1 MAPCLRFLACSNG
14 TVWFHF
20 LPFRLGRVEGTPAS
34 SFGFVRLCL
43 WCCCGWVSPSLSSP
57 LSSTSS
63 RAGIA
68 SDPTIRFAA
77 GSLLGREVRCA
88 NGRDGRR
95 RSSHVWWWQVATM
108 SDVRPTAPVGQGRKT
123 LPQLT
128 GGKGGS
134 RGREG
139 EGTNVGR
146 RQHDRGRGGEM
157 GSLPGRGQKIL
168 RTRRKGGSRSR
179 GGGTQASFG
188 VHQEEPS
195 KEESS
200 GRQAPSHPTAE

>member
-20 LPFRLGRVEGTPAS
+20 VPFRLGRVEGTPAS
-34 SFGFVRLCL
+34 SFGFVRPCL

-57 LSSTSS
+57 LSSTSF
-63 RAGIA
+63 RAGIV

-77 GSLLGREVRCA
+77 GSLLKREVRCA

-108 SDVRPTAPVGQGRKT
+108 SDVRPPILVGEGRKT

-128 GGKGGS
+128 GGKGGIE
-134 RGREG
+134 REG
-139 EGTNVGR
+139 GGR
-146 RQHDRGRGGEM
+146 DQRGAETARPGKRRGNGI
-157 GSLPGRGQKIL
+157 P
-168 RTRRKGGSRSR
+168 TRKGKEDTTNAKER
-179 GGGTQASFG
+179 GVEIPRGWHPGVLWGAPRGTKQGG
-188 VHQEEPS
+188 
-195 KEESS
+195 
-200 GRQAPSHPTAE
+200 R